1 MSKLEVILKV
11 AERCNINCTYCYVFN
26 GQDDSY
32 KYHSKKI
39 KKDTIVALSAYLKQA
54 VIKYS
59 LKEIQIDFHGGEPLI
74 VGKTKF
80 AEYCSIL
87 KTSIT
92 PICKITFCLQTNA
105 ILIDENWIQIF
116 EDYNVKVSTSLDG
129 PKEINDL
136 GRIDFR
142 GHGTYNKTLK
152 GLKLLQAAYNGGR
165 LSSVGVI
172 CVINPTFSALK
183 IYNHFVHELNLDLVE
198 FLLPD
203 DTHATF
209 NQREQGNYGIYLSE
223 LFNSWVHDDNPKL
236 QIRIL
241 NSAISLLLGGKSF
254 VVGFGDD
261 IGNAITISSDGDV
274 GPDDIL
280 RSTGTDI
287 MRTGLNVFN
296 SSYSEYLG
304 FYKEEIVQKINENI
318 NQECMDCCWLKTCGA
333 THPVHRF
340 KANNGFS
347 NKSIYCADMKIYF
360 TNATKYLLS
369 NGLPFET
376 LKENLAIM

>member
-1 MSKLEVILKV
+1 MSKLEVILKL

-39 KKDTIVALSAYLKQA
+39 KKDTIVALAKYLELA
-54 VIKYS
+54 VIQHN
-59 LKEIQIDFHGGEPLI
+59 LKEVQIDFHGGEPLI
-74 VGKTKF
+74 IGKNKF
-80 AEYCSIL
+80 IEYCSEL
-87 KTSIT
+87 KRYIA
-92 PICKITFCLQTNA
+92 PICKLNFCLQTNA
-105 ILIDENWIQIF
+105 ILIDENWINIF
-116 EDYNVKVSTSLDG
+116 EEYDVKVSTSLDG
-129 PKEINDL
+129 PQEINDI
-136 GRIDFR
+136 GRIDFK
-142 GHGTYNKTLK
+142 GHGTYYKTLK
-152 GLKLLQAAYNGGR
+152 GMKLLQAAYNDGR

-172 CVINPTFSALK
+172 CVINPTFSASK
-183 IYNHFVHELNLDLVE
+183 IYNHFVHELNLDLIE

-203 DTHATF
+203 DTHDTF
-209 NQREQGNYGIYLSE
+209 NQTLQGKYGTYLTD
-223 LFNSWVHDDNPKL
+223 LFDSWVNDDNPNI

-261 IGNAITISSDGDV
+261 VGNAITISSDGDV

-287 MRTGLNVFN
+287 MSTGLSVFN
-296 SSYSEYLG
+296 SSYSEYLD
-304 FYKEEIVQKINENI
+304 FYQEGIIQKINENI
-318 NQECMDCCWLKTCGA
+318 SQECTDCCWLKTCGA

-340 KANNGFS
+340 KETNGFS
-347 NKSIYCADMKIYF
+347 NKSIYCADMKNYF
-360 TNATKYLLS
+360 ANATKYLLT

-376 LKENLAIM
+376 LKENLAIN